1 MFRSVFFSVA
11 ALAVMSYAASTY
23 LAGRFNAPQPQQAST
38 ELAPAAPASPPNE
51 NGGGYG
57 ELQLA
62 PDASGN
68 YFTDVDVDGHLIRMI
83 VDTGATYVSLT
94 SEDANAIGISPAPT
108 EYRYRTMTA
117 NGVGVAAKV
126 NIPRLR
132 LGQMEI
138 SGVEAFVMPPGALHT
153 SLLGMSAL
161 SHLAKVEISGGR
173 LVLRQ

>member
-11 ALAVMSYAASTY
+11 ALAVMSYAASHY
-23 LAGRFNAPQPQQAST
+23 LAGRFNAQQLRQMSL
-38 ELAPAAPASPPNE
+38 ESAPAAPEPQPQSS
-51 NGGGYG
+51 GGYG
-57 ELQLA
+57 EIQLA

-68 YFTDVDVDGHLIRMI
+68 YLTDVDVDGHLIRVI
-83 VDTGATYVSLT
+83 VDTGATYFSLT
-94 SEDANAIGISPAPT
+94 NEDANAIGINPAPT

-132 LGQMEI
+132 LQQMEI
-138 SGVEAFVMPPGALHT
+138 YDVEAFVMPPGALHT

>member
-11 ALAVMSYAASTY
+11 ALAVMSYAASNY
-23 LAGRFNAPQPQQAST
+23 LAGRFNAQPPQQASL
-38 ELAPAAPASPPNE
+38 ESAPADPVPQPQGS
-51 NGGGYG
+51 GSGYD
-57 ELQLA
+57 EIQLA

-68 YFTDVDVDGHLIRMI
+68 YLTDVDIDGHLIRMI

-94 SEDANAIGISPAPT
+94 NEDANAIGINPAPA

-132 LGQMEI
+132 LQQMEI
-138 SGVEAFVMPPGALHT
+138 YDVEAFVMPQGALHT

-173 LVLRQ
+173 PVLRQ